1 MSYIIIIMKRLNI
14 VKKDEWGKIIF
25 APKLKPCKA
34 NMEPIPFVLTKSHYS
49 KFFEK
54 KQQLTN

>member
-14 VKKDEWGKIIF
+14 VKKDEWGKIMF

-54 KQQLTN
+54 KKKLTN